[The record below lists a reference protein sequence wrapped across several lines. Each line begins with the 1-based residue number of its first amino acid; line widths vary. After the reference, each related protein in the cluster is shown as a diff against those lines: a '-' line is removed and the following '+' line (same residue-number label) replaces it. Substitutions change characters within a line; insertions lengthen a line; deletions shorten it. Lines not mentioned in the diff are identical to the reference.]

1 MKLKNIISA
10 VMMAGVLLTA
20 SSCEDMFKVD
30 SKVVL
35 YDYENTLDQATDT
48 VYSVLGIIKNLQKI
62 ADRSVILGEIRGDL
76 VTTSSHANKDLA
88 ELYNYDFKNLSKT
101 NRYNK
106 PADYYAVINN
116 CNFFLAHADTAYT
129 RNRRNVF
136 LREYIAVL
144 SFRAWTYLQLAQA
157 YGDVYFFY
165 EPILSGDQAEE
176 IRKQGKFSIK
186 EIATILLND
195 FEDRFLDEAS
205 PSYGNLGGETT
216 GSGDKSTTHTS
227 SDFFIPVRII
237 MGDLALWSEQYGKA
251 AKYYHDYLSGNSNKL
266 VTTGTARITWFG
278 SDWVYL
284 DPNGDSYASTF
295 GDNIK
300 PICYIPMEIDE
311 YNGVVSELPG
321 IFNSVETNDYWYQLT
336 RSNALTSLSTRQQ
349 YCYHDISLTFR
360 LNGEFIRSPKYMT
373 NKYDQENEL
382 RRGDL
387 RLQSILTTKGRTL
400 DEYSSSNLSSVE
412 QKLIKTNAEK
422 ICLYRNDVV
431 YLRLAEALNRAG
443 CPSLAFSILKSG
455 LCVEVIESHIL
466 GYDADDNLICDA
478 ELERAKSF
486 GIDYTTSDYYNHNFG
501 LYQLGAQ
508 GNDGFNRVYYDL
520 ENANPMGAADYENV
534 SRTIDGVA
542 IYRVNPQ
549 IVSNR
554 NSLGSGA
561 PNTMGIHSRGCGD
574 ADLDTLYTIGRKLS
588 DMGKPRTGS
597 LQDSILAVEEYII
610 DEMGLETCFEGYRF
624 GDLMRI
630 AQHRGNG
637 SGYDADFLAERV
649 ASRSTATMEDP
660 YGGKDM
666 TLYNRLKDSKNWF
679 LPLDRE

>member
-1 MKLKNIISA
+1 
-10 VMMAGVLLTA
+10 MMAGVLLTA

-237 MGDLALWSEQYGKA
+237 MGDLALWAEQYGKA

-373 NKYDQENEL
+373 MTNKYDQENEL

-478 ELERAKSF
+478 ELERAKAF

-666 TLYNRLKDSKNWF
+666 TLYYRLKDSKNWF

>member
-10 VMMAGVLLTA
+10 VIVAGAVLTA

-35 YDYENTLDQATDT
+35 YDYENTLDRATDT
-48 VYSVLGIIKNLQKI
+48 VYSVLGIIKNMQKI
-62 ADRSVILGEIRGDL
+62 ADRSVLLGEVRGDL
-76 VTTSSHANKDLA
+76 VSTSTHANKDLA
-88 ELYNYDFKNLSKT
+88 ELYKFDYQNLSKT

-106 PADYYAVINN
+106 PSDYYAVINN

-129 RNRRNVF
+129 RNRKNVF
-136 LREYIAVL
+136 LKEYIAVL
-144 SFRAWTYLQLAQA
+144 SFRAWTYLQLAQI

-165 EPILSGDQAEE
+165 EPILSGDQADE
-176 IRKQGKFSIK
+176 IKKQGKFNIK

-195 FEDRFLDEAS
+195 FEDRFLDEAV
-205 PSYGNLGGETT
+205 PNYGDLGGETT

-227 SDFFIPVRII
+227 GNFFIPVRII

-251 AKYYHDYLSGNSNKL
+251 AKYYHDYLSGNTNKL
-266 VTTGTARITWFG
+266 ITPGIARITWFG
-278 SDWVYL
+278 SDWIYL
-284 DPNGDSYASTF
+284 DPNGDSYSSTF

-311 YNGVVSELPG
+311 YNGVVSDLPN
-321 IFNSVETNDYWYQLT
+321 IFNSVESNDYWYQLT
-336 RSNALTSLSTRQQ
+336 RSNALTSLSTRQN
-349 YCYHDISLTFR
+349 YCYHNISLQDR
-360 LNGEFIRSPKYMT
+360 LEGDFVRTPKYMT
-373 NKYDQENEL
+373 NKYDQEVEL

-412 QKLIKTNAEK
+412 QKLIKINAEK

-431 YLRLAEALNRAG
+431 YLRLAEALNRAE

-455 LCVEVIESHIL
+455 LCYEIIDSHIL
-466 GYDADDNLICDA
+466 GYDTDDNPIVDA

-486 GIDYTTSDYYNHNFG
+486 GIDYTTMDYYNKNFC
-501 LYQLGAQ
+501 LYQMGQQ

-520 ENANPMGAADYENV
+520 ENANPMGSADYENV
-534 SRTIDGVA
+534 SRTIDGA
-542 IYRVNPQ
+542 TIYRVNSQ

-554 NSLGSGA
+554 NSMGSGS

-574 ADLDTLYTIGRKLS
+574 ADIDTLYTIGHKLS
-588 DMGKPRTGS
+588 EMGKPRTGS

-630 AQHRGNG
+630 AQHRANG
-637 SGYDADFLAERV
+637 SGYDTDFFAEKV
-649 ASRSTATMEDP
+649 ASREKATMEDP
-660 YGGKDM
+660 YGAKDM

-679 LPLDRE
+679 LPLE